1 MVEFERIL
9 SKFWKQW
16 ILIGET
22 TECTAYDQVEPLLP
36 HIMGC
41 HIDFQSDTEDGSQI
55 GQRMGIS
62 KIV

>member
-9 SKFWKQW
+9 SKFSKQW

-22 TECTAYDQVEPLLP
+22 TGYTAYDQVEPFLP
-36 HIMGC
+36 HTVVC
-41 HIDFQSDTEDGSQI
+41 QIDFQSDAEDGSQI
-55 GQRMGIS
+55 EQRTGIS